1 MTDLE
6 ANNKRVSP
14 LRVLLATPYGQDGM
28 GGIDRLNDAIADG
41 FNNHPAPSGIRCE
54 RLVTRGKGS
63 LWAAQAVFAAALAKL
78 TVLAARREVDLLHIH
93 LSVRGSSY
101 RKAVLARLARTLR
114 VPYVVHLHGT
124 DYKEFWESTN
134 PMLRSEL
141 SRMIAGSARFIVLGD
156 FWARVM
162 RELQPDLAQKIVV
175 LPNATAAAAPKQD
188 TGDRAA
194 PQITFL
200 GQLGQRKGSADLLQ
214 ALSRLQH
221 LSGWTATLAGDG
233 PIAET
238 QQLVRQ
244 LGLDGRVRIPGW
256 VGTAERTQLLQA
268 SDMLV
273 LPSYAENLPMVILEA
288 FAQGVPVISTPVG
301 AIPEV
306 VVPERNG
313 LLVKPGDVAEL
324 ASAIERL
331 LVDASLRQRMAGAA
345 RHDHA
350 EKFEMSTYLR
360 RLSELWRAA
369 LNEAPPRHGE
379 LNAYPSEVL

>member
-1 MTDLE
+1 ME
-6 ANNKRVSP
+6 AHGRRVSP

-41 FNNHPAPSGIRCE
+41 FNNHPVLPRIQCT

-63 LWAAQAVFAAALAKL
+63 LWAAQAVFAAALARL
-78 TVLAARREVDLLHIH
+78 TFLAARREVDLLHIH

-114 VPYVVHLHGT
+114 IPYVVHLHGT

-134 PMLRSEL
+134 PVLRSEL

-162 RELQPDLAQKIVV
+162 RDLQPELAQKIVV
-175 LPNATAAAAPKQD
+175 LPNATAAATPPQD
-188 TGDRAA
+188 SRDRAA

-200 GQLGQRKGSADLLQ
+200 GQLGQRKGSSDLLQ

-221 LSGWTATLAGDG
+221 LPGWTATLAGDG

-244 LGLDGRVRIPGW
+244 LGLHGRVRVPGW
-256 VGTAERTQLLQA
+256 VGTAERTSLLQA

-288 FAQGVPVISTPVG
+288 FAHGVPVISTPVG

-313 LLVKPGDVAEL
+313 LLVKPGDVEGL

-331 LVDASLRQRMAGAA
+331 LNDASLRQRMADAA
-345 RHDHA
+345 RRDHA
-350 EKFEMSTYLR
+350 EKYEMNDYLR
-360 RLSELWRAA
+360 RLSDLWRAA
-369 LNEAPPRHGE
+369 LAEASPRHGN
-379 LNAYPSEVL
+379 LNAHPSQVL

>member
-1 MTDLE
+1 MTDVE
-6 ANNKRVSP
+6 AHGRRVSP

-41 FNNHPAPSGIRCE
+41 FNNHPVLPRIQCT

-63 LWAAQAVFAAALAKL
+63 LWAAQAVFAAALARL
-78 TVLAARREVDLLHIH
+78 TFLAARREVDLLHIH

-114 VPYVVHLHGT
+114 IPYVVHLHGT

-134 PMLRSEL
+134 PVLRSEL

-162 RELQPDLAQKIVV
+162 RDLQPELAQKIVV
-175 LPNATAAAAPKQD
+175 LPNATAAATPPQD
-188 TGDRAA
+188 SRDRAA

-200 GQLGQRKGSADLLQ
+200 GQLGQRKGSSDLLQ

-221 LSGWTATLAGDG
+221 LPGWTATLAGDG

-244 LGLDGRVRIPGW
+244 LGLHGRVRVPGW
-256 VGTAERTQLLQA
+256 VGTAERTSLLQA

-288 FAQGVPVISTPVG
+288 FAHGVPVISTPVG

-313 LLVKPGDVAEL
+313 LLVKPGDVEGL

-331 LVDASLRQRMAGAA
+331 LNDASLRQRMADAA
-345 RHDHA
+345 RRDHA
-350 EKFEMSTYLR
+350 EKYEMNDYLR
-360 RLSELWRAA
+360 RLSDLWRAA
-369 LNEAPPRHGE
+369 LAEASPRHGN
-379 LNAYPSEVL
+379 LNAHPSQVL

>member
-1 MTDLE
+1 MSGL
-6 ANNKRVSP
+6 AGHNASARP

-28 GGIDRLNDAIADG
+28 GGIDRLNDAIVDG
-41 FNNHPAPSGIRCE
+41 FNNDAALPGIRCE

-63 LWAAQAVFAAALAKL
+63 LWTAQAVFAAALARL
-78 TVLAARREVDLLHIH
+78 TMLAARGEVDLLHIH

-101 RKAVLARLARTLR
+101 RKAVLARLARALS

-124 DYKEFWESTN
+124 DYKEFWESTH

-141 SRMIAGSARFIVLGD
+141 SRMIAGCARFIVLGD

-162 RELQPDLAQKIVV
+162 RDLQPGFGRKIVV
-175 LPNATAAAAPKQD
+175 LPNATAAAPTPQETRDPA
-188 TGDRAA
+188 T

-214 ALSRLQH
+214 ALSTLQH
-221 LSGWTATLAGDG
+221 LPGWTATLAGDG

-238 QQLVRQ
+238 RQLVRQ
-244 LGLDGRVRIPGW
+244 LGLDGRVRVPGW
-256 VGTAERTQLLQA
+256 VGTAERTSLLQV

-288 FAQGVPVISTPVG
+288 FAHGVPVISTPVG

-306 VVPERNG
+306 VSPEHNG
-313 LLVKPGDVAEL
+313 LLVKPGDVKGL

-331 LVDASLRQRMAGAA
+331 LLDASLRQRMADAA

-350 EKFEMSTYLR
+350 EKFEMNGYLH
-360 RLSELWRAA
+360 RLSDLWYAA
-369 LNEAPPRHGE
+369 LAETSPRHRE
-379 LNAYPSEVL
+379 LNAHPSEIL

>member
-1 MTDLE
+1 VTDPGV
-6 ANNKRVSP
+6 NNKGVRP

-41 FNNHPAPSGIRCE
+41 FNNHPAQSGIRCA

-63 LWAAQAVFAAALAKL
+63 LWAAQAVFASALARL

-101 RKAVLARLARTLR
+101 RKAVLAKLARTLR
-114 VPYVVHLHGT
+114 IPYVVHLHGT

-134 PMLRSEL
+134 PILRSEL

-162 RELQPDLAQKIVV
+162 RDLQPDFAQKIVV
-175 LPNATAAAAPKQD
+175 LPNATAAAAPRQD
-188 TGDRAA
+188 TSDRAA

-221 LSGWTATLAGDG
+221 LPNWTATLAGDG

-238 QQLVRQ
+238 QQLVRK
-244 LGLDGRVRIPGW
+244 LGLDGRVRVPGW
-256 VGTAERTQLLQA
+256 VGTAERTSLLQA

-288 FAQGVPVISTPVG
+288 FANGVPVISTPVG

-313 LLVKPGDVAEL
+313 LLVKPGDVTGL
-324 ASAIERL
+324 ANAIERL
-331 LVDASLRQRMAGAA
+331 LKDTSLRHRMADAA
-345 RHDHA
+345 RRDHA
-350 EKFEMSTYLR
+350 EKYEMKNYLR
-360 RLSELWRAA
+360 RLSDLWHAA
-369 LNEAPPRHGE
+369 LTEASPRHGK
-379 LNAYPSEVL
+379 LNAHPSEVL